1 MATEL
6 PRCWPLRTRLSVL
19 PRLGQG
25 DRGRRP
31 PLASLAPNQPRPARD
46 AARALERGGVAAGQ
60 GRVQEGARAQESDP
74 AGGVVHLVVVAR
86 RPEKRREPAQEAFLP
101 ECHEC
106 TAGPT
111 GRRSEEHT
119 SELQSQSNLVCRLL
133 LE

>member
-46 AARALERGGVAAGQ
+46 AARALERGGLAAGQ
-60 GRVQEGARAQESDP
+60 GRVQEGARAQEPDP
-74 AGGVVHLVVVAR
+74 ARRMVQLAIVAR
-86 RPEKRREPAQEAFLP
+86 RPEKKREPEQPPAL
-101 ECHEC
+101 
-106 TAGPT
+106 
-111 GRRSEEHT
+111 
-119 SELQSQSNLVCRLL
+119 RLL
-133 LE
+133 LIVPGEPSAERST